1 MNSLAKRSNG
11 HTSMLPQWATLL
23 EDVFGRDIIGDGFSN
38 HGGQSNLPS
47 VNIKETDEAYNL
59 EMAVPG
65 MVKNDF
71 KIELNNSTLMI
82 SAQRENKEEEKDSQG
97 RYTRREF
104 SYQSFTRSFR
114 LPEGMIQG
122 DKIGAKYENG
132 ILSITVPKTEE
143 AKPKPVRQIEIS

>member
-1 MNSLAKRSNG
+1 MNSLEKRSNG

-23 EDVFGRDIIGDGFSN
+23 EDVFGQDIIGGGFSN
-38 HGGQSNLPS
+38 YGGQSNMPS
-47 VNIKETDEAYNL
+47 VNIKETDENYEL

-65 MVKNDF
+65 MLKENF
-71 KIELNNSTLMI
+71 KIELNNNTLVI
-82 SAQRENKEEEKDSQG
+82 SAQTENNEQEKDRSG
-97 RYTRREF
+97 RFTRREF
-104 SYQSFTRSFR
+104 SYRSFTRSFK

-132 ILSITVPKTEE
+132 ILFITVPKTEE